1 MERWKKIIGVTKLL
15 VDVMRLFRDKFE
27 VYETAAGGGGM
38 VKLVSDDAD
47 RKESLRARLRP
58 IAEIFV
64 QAIRD
69 RGERR
74 DTVIPIRALL
84 DIMAKSDK
92 YDLDDINETLRMVEN
107 LWKDWRIFKWKFFQ
121 LYPDLFRLSDYKEG
135 VGWSVSL
142 VAPRRRITGKRLSLI
157 HI

>member
-1 MERWKKIIGVTKLL
+1 
-15 VDVMRLFRDKFE
+15 
-27 VYETAAGGGGM
+27 M

-69 RGERR
+69 RGERG

-107 LWKDWRIFKWKFFQ
+107 LGKEWRIFKWKFFQ

-142 VAPRRRITGKRLSLI
+142 VAPRYRVRGKKPPAPPPAAPAAAPPLRLGGPRHLPGPARPGR
-157 HI
+157 